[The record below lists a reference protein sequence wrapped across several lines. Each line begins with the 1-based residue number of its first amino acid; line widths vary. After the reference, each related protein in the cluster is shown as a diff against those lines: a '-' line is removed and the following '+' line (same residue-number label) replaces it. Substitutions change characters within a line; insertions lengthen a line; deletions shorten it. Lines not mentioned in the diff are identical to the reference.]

1 MPQIIKIEIF
11 VLLLSLIFAD
21 RHGAIC
27 FQISTAVPELRSL
40 EGNYFQHVKL
50 RKRHLQVF
58 RMLTRPDFQKD
69 APIQICVR
77 C

>member
-27 FQISTAVPELRSL
+27 FQDLSISPVPGMQALSFLR
-40 EGNYFQHVKL
+40 EC
-50 RKRHLQVF
+50 LQTTFVF
-58 RMLTRPDFQKD
+58 VVFCEDH
-69 APIQICVR
+69 
-77 C
+77 